1 MKKAVINTLVQIIGK
16 GITIFISLLTTGI
29 LTRGLGSVAYGQY
42 ILISSS
48 FVFLDSLADFG
59 IKIMG
64 VKLASEDKKKRE
76 EIWIQG
82 AWAKLLMT
90 GVAFVLGLF
99 LINLWE
105 GFATIRLEAMVALLM
120 MWFTSVAGSLE
131 IVWQTRMRMEKK
143 VIIEVIYPS
152 IFLLAL
158 WQYTGKITLMWVFV
172 TYLLARIISLSLALL
187 WERKL
192 LAKFSRFDK
201 EKVKLILRNSWPM
214 GLYLLIF
221 TGYDRAVDSLM
232 LERFLG
238 AKEVAY
244 YGLSYKIYSS
254 LLQPVYFFVA
264 SVFPL
269 LSAKNTNKKRVF
281 GWSALLIALGLIFMM
296 AFTYTLAPWMVGVLG
311 GAEFEASISILRILV
326 LAMIFA
332 FYNHLIGFTLISK
345 GGQKTMLGLG
355 LVVLTFNVSMNL
367 LAIPRFGV
375 VGAAYVTVV
384 TEAISLS
391 LMGWALLRIRK

>member
-1 MKKAVINTLVQIIGK
+1 MKKAVLNTLVQIVGK
-16 GITIFISLLTTGI
+16 GITIFISLLTTGM
-29 LTRGLGSVAYGQY
+29 LTRGLGSMAYGQY

-90 GVAFVLGLF
+90 GVAFLLGLI
-99 LINLWE
+99 LIYFWE
-105 GFATIRLEAMVALLM
+105 GFFPIRLEATVALLM

-172 TYLLARIISLSLALL
+172 SYLLARIISLCLALL
-187 WERKL
+187 WERRL
-192 LAKFSRFDK
+192 VAKFSRFDK
-201 EKVKLILRNSWPM
+201 EKVKMILKNSWPM

-238 AKEVAY
+238 AKEVAF

-264 SVFPL
+264 SVFPM
-269 LSAKNTNKKRVF
+269 LSDKETNKKRVF

-296 AFTYTLAPWMVGVLG
+296 GFTYTLAPWMVGVLG

-345 GGQKTMLGLG
+345 GGQRTMLGLG
-355 LVVLTFNVSMNL
+355 LIVLLFNVTMNL

-375 VGAAYVTVV
+375 SGAAYVTVA
-384 TEAISLS
+384 TEAISLI
-391 LMGWALLRIRK
+391 LMSTALLRKRK